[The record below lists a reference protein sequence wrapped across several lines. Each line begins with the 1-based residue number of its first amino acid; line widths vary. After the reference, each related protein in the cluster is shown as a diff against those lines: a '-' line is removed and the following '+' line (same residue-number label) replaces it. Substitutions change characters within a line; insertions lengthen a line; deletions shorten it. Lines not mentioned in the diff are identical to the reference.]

1 MWVVF
6 RNSYEIVDDSRNE
19 KESGKSK
26 KLKELE
32 LGVLE
37 GLESKV

>member
-6 RNSYEIVDDSRNE
+6 RNSYEIGDDSRNE

-32 LGVLE
+32 LEVLE